1 MTTHEKTLRSHADV
15 PTPRGERW
23 RKQLASHLGRRAE
36 VVHDGDA
43 TVLVLGGSS
52 CAMTYDATTLRFT
65 ATAPDEEAL
74 AQVEHVV
81 GGHFERFAAAEGL
94 RVVWLRD

>member
-1 MTTHEKTLRSHADV
+1 MTTHETTLRSHADV

-23 RKQLASHLGRRAE
+23 RKQLASHLGRKCE

-43 TVLVLGGSS
+43 TVLMLAGGACS
-52 CAMTYDATTLRFT
+52 MTYDATTLRLA

-74 AQVEHVV
+74 TTVQQVIGVHL
-81 GGHFERFAAAEGL
+81 ERFAAAEEL
-94 RVVWLRD
+94 RVVWQRS